1 MNHNNKIDCL
11 YLNKLSNTIVD
22 RLMCIAF
29 VFSKTIF
36 AALFTYI
43 RITKTNLDIPIDVI
57 YSEYQFALNYID
69 NQSKQKNIIKCIH

>member
-29 VFSKTIF
+29 VFSKTIKQESTIKSIEDF
-36 AALFTYI
+36 YKEYNIALSYI
-43 RITKTNLDIPIDVI
+43 VSNSAD
-57 YSEYQFALNYID
+57 YQ
-69 NQSKQKNIIKCIH
+69 